1 MSENRPTWIT
11 FLRKTVKYL
20 SLTILTLL
28 IIANLFIL
36 ISGRTY
42 LYKGVY
48 NTYLQGRTAPGIF
61 DKDVFFNATLHK
73 STKSLAWKHNTAKV
87 KPQLTVT
94 EIAALEKLDI
104 SSFLV
109 FHGDTLIYEK
119 YWGKHTPQTV
129 TNSFSAAKSFVGLLI
144 GCALGDGKIKSL
156 DESVGNYI
164 PAFSK
169 GKKKAITI
177 RHLLMMSAGL
187 DWEESGKN
195 PLSDNAESYYG
206 TDLYTHVT
214 SQEAIEKPG
223 VRFEYQSGNSELLG
237 FIIEKATGKQL
248 SQYAEEKIWK
258 KIGTEHDAYWSLD
271 KEKGD
276 EKSFCCL
283 YSTSRDFAR
292 LGKLI
297 NSFGKWNDD
306 QVVPEAYM
314 KEFVSNPTMTTED
327 KVPNYRYGLHIWT
340 YLGDKQHPVYYCR
353 GILGQFII
361 SIPSKNLV
369 IVRTGS
375 KRGKN
380 IFLPEEKE
388 HDKAFIEKYKYKFGH
403 PDDLFTYLKIGK
415 RMVK

>member
-1 MSENRPTWIT
+1 MNRFSTWIT

-20 SLTILTLL
+20 SLTILVLL
-28 IIANLFIL
+28 VLANLFIL

-61 DKDVFFNATLHK
+61 DKEVFYNATLHK
-73 STKSLAWKHNTAKV
+73 SSKSLAWKHNSNKI
-87 KPQLTVT
+87 KPQLTST
-94 EIAALEKLDI
+94 EIETLEKLDI

-109 FHGDTLIYEK
+109 FHGDTLVFEK
-119 YWGKHTPQTV
+119 YWGKHNPQTV
-129 TNSFSAAKSFVGLLI
+129 TNSFSAAKSFVGLLV
-144 GCALGDGKIKSL
+144 GCALGEGKIKSL
-156 DESVGNYI
+156 DESIGNYL
-164 PAFSK
+164 PAFAN

-214 SQEAIEKPG
+214 GQKAIEKPG

-237 FIIEKATGKQL
+237 FVLEKATGKQL
-248 SQYAEEKIWK
+248 SVYAEEKLWK
-258 KIGTEHDAYWSLD
+258 QIGTEHDAYWSLD
-271 KEKGD
+271 KENGD

-297 NSFGKWNDD
+297 NQQGKWNGK
-306 QVVPEAYM
+306 QLVPEAYM
-314 KEFVSNPTMTTED
+314 QEFVSNPSMTTED
-327 KVPNYRYGLHIWT
+327 KVPNFRYGLHIWT
-340 YLGDKQHPVYYCR
+340 YLGNAAHPVYYCR

-380 IFLPEEKE
+380 IYLPKEKE
-388 HDKAFIEKYKYKFGH
+388 QDKAYIEKYKFKFGH
-403 PDDLFTYLKIGK
+403 PDDLFTYLKIGD
-415 RMVK
+415 RMIK

>member
-1 MSENRPTWIT
+1 MSKNRPTWII

-20 SLTILTLL
+20 SLTILVLL
-28 IIANLFIL
+28 VLANLFIL

-61 DKDVFFNATLHK
+61 DKDVFYNATLHK
-73 STKSLAWKHNTAKV
+73 SSKSLAWKHNSNKF
-87 KPQLTVT
+87 KPQLTPS
-94 EIAALEKLDI
+94 EIETLEKLDI

-109 FHGDTLIYEK
+109 FHGDTLVFEK
-119 YWGKHTPQTV
+119 YWGKHSPQTV
-129 TNSFSAAKSFVGLLI
+129 TNSFSAAKSFVGLLV

-156 DESVGNYI
+156 DESVGNYL

-169 GKKKAITI
+169 GEKKAITI

-214 SQEAIEKPG
+214 GQEAIEKPG
-223 VRFEYQSGNSELLG
+223 VRFEYQSGNTELLG
-237 FIIEKATGKQL
+237 FVLEKATGKQL
-248 SQYAEEKIWK
+248 SAYAEEKLWK
-258 KIGTEHDAYWSLD
+258 QIGTEHDAYWSLD
-271 KEKGD
+271 KENGD

-297 NSFGKWNDD
+297 NQQGKWNGK
-306 QVVPEAYM
+306 QLVPEAYM
-314 KEFVSNPTMTTED
+314 QEFVSNPSMTTED

-340 YLGDKQHPVYYCR
+340 YLGNSAHPVYYCR

-380 IFLPEEKE
+380 IYLPKE
-388 HDKAFIEKYKYKFGH
+388 NEQDKAYIEKYKFKFGH
-403 PDDLFTYLKIGK
+403 PDDLFTYLKIGD
-415 RMVK
+415 RMIK

>member
-1 MSENRPTWIT
+1 MNRFSTWIT

-20 SLTILTLL
+20 SLTILVLL
-28 IIANLFIL
+28 VLANLFIL

-61 DKDVFFNATLHK
+61 DKEVFYNATLHK
-73 STKSLAWKHNTAKV
+73 SSKSLAWKHNSNKF
-87 KPQLTVT
+87 KPQLTPS
-94 EIAALEKLDI
+94 EIETLEKLDI

-109 FHGDTLIYEK
+109 FHGDTLVFEK
-119 YWGKHTPQTV
+119 YWGKHSPQTV
-129 TNSFSAAKSFVGLLI
+129 TNSFSAAKSFVGLLV

-156 DESVGNYI
+156 DESVGNYL
-164 PAFSK
+164 PAFAN

-214 SQEAIEKPG
+214 GQEAIEKPG
-223 VRFEYQSGNSELLG
+223 VRFEYQSGNTELLG
-237 FIIEKATGKQL
+237 FVLEKATGKQL
-248 SQYAEEKIWK
+248 SAYAEEKLWK
-258 KIGTEHDAYWSLD
+258 QIGTEHDAYWSLD
-271 KEKGD
+271 KENGD

-297 NSFGKWNDD
+297 NQQGKWNGK
-306 QVVPEAYM
+306 QLVPEAYM
-314 KEFVSNPTMTTED
+314 QEFVSNPSMTTED

-340 YLGDKQHPVYYCR
+340 YLGNVAHPVYYCR

-380 IFLPEEKE
+380 MYLPKEKE
-388 HDKAFIEKYKYKFGH
+388 QDKAYIEKYKFKFGH
-403 PDDLFTYLKIGK
+403 PDDLYTDLKIGD
-415 RMVK
+415 RMIK

>member
-1 MSENRPTWIT
+1 MSKNCPTWII

-20 SLTILTLL
+20 SLTILVLL
-28 IIANLFIL
+28 VLANLFIL

-61 DKDVFFNATLHK
+61 DKEVFYNATLHK
-73 STKSLAWKHNTAKV
+73 SSKSLAWKHNSNKF
-87 KPQLTVT
+87 KPQLTPS
-94 EIAALEKLDI
+94 EIETLEKLDI

-109 FHGDTLIYEK
+109 FHGDTLVFEK
-119 YWGKHTPQTV
+119 YWGKHSPQTV
-129 TNSFSAAKSFVGLLI
+129 TNSFSAAKSFVGLLV

-156 DESVGNYI
+156 DESVGNYL
-164 PAFSK
+164 PAFAN

-214 SQEAIEKPG
+214 GQEAIEKPG
-223 VRFEYQSGNSELLG
+223 VRFEYQSGNTELLG
-237 FIIEKATGKQL
+237 FVLEKATGKQL
-248 SQYAEEKIWK
+248 SAYAEEKLWK
-258 KIGTEHDAYWSLD
+258 QIGTEHDAYWSLD
-271 KEKGD
+271 KENGD

-297 NSFGKWNDD
+297 NQQGKWNGK
-306 QVVPEAYM
+306 QLVPEAYM
-314 KEFVSNPTMTTED
+314 QEFVSNPSMTTED

-340 YLGDKQHPVYYCR
+340 YLGNAAHPVYYCR

-380 IFLPEEKE
+380 IYLPKEKE
-388 HDKAFIEKYKYKFGH
+388 QDKAYIEKYKFKFGH
-403 PDDLFTYLKIGK
+403 PDDLFTYLKIGD
-415 RMVK
+415 RMIK